1 LNVIMIGEIIGA
13 LLILSGAVL
22 GFLSAIGIIRFPDVY
37 TRAHAA
43 SKSSSLGVLLI
54 LTGTFFYF
62 WLVDGFISIRLLL
75 ALAFIFLTTPVGTH
89 LMIRAAYR
97 SGIGIHAETQKQQ
110 REVDQDFI

>member
-1 LNVIMIGEIIGA
+1 MIGEFLGA
-13 LLILSGAVL
+13 LLILGGAL
-22 GFLSAIGIIRFPDVY
+22 LSFFSAIGIIRFPDVY

-62 WLVDGFISIRLLL
+62 WLADGFISIRLLL

-89 LMIRAAYR
+89 LMCRAAYR
-97 SGIGIHAETQKQQ
+97 SGIGVDEQPPEYQEETSG
-110 REVDQDFI
+110 